1 MQPEEAKAT
10 IRAVAKANEERRRLE
25 GTLNGNGDVASD
37 ARKLFREGNE
47 SKLIKLG
54 MAVIAFPEPT
64 PVSPIVGAGLVTA
77 GAMQKGIRNR
87 AAFAE
92 DIGRDLKSA
101 LKELSRARD
110 QVRI

>member
-1 MQPEEAKAT
+1 MKPEEAKAT
-10 IRAVAKANEERRRLE
+10 IKVVAEANEERRRLA
-25 GTLNGNGDVASD
+25 GTLNGNGSFASD

-64 PVSPIVGAGLVTA
+64 PVSPIVGAGLVTV
-77 GAMQKGIRNR
+77 GAVQKGIKNR

-101 LKELSRARD
+101 LKELRRARD